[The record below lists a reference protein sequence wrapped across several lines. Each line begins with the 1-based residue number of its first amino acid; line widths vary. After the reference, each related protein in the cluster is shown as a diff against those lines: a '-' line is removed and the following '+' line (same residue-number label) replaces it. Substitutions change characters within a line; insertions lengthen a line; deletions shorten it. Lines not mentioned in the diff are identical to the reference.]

1 MIKTNYFSEVK
12 TLEELRNKYRDL
24 LKKNH
29 PDNGGDVATM
39 QAINAEYSEVFEA
52 LRAGA
57 KIDNETTARKWSEAE
72 DAALREAL
80 NKIIHL
86 DGLNIEIV
94 GCWIWIDGNTY
105 EGRDVLKTAGYKWSR
120 ARQKWHFAPYANKY
134 HKGKKKPFEQL
145 REMYGSQ
152 KVETEKPGYVNSHKE
167 PENVN
172 K

>member
-24 LKKNH
+24 LKKHH
-29 PDNGGDVATM
+29 PDNGGDVTTM
-39 QAINAEYSEVFEA
+39 QAINAEYSEVFRA
-52 LRAGA
+52 LKAGA
-57 KIDNETTARKWSEAE
+57 KIDNETTARKWSDAE
-72 DAALREAL
+72 DEALREAL

-86 DGLNIEIV
+86 NGINVEIV

-105 EGRDVLKTAGYKWSR
+105 EGRDALKAAGYKWSR
-120 ARQKWHFAPYANKY
+120 ARQKWHFAPYESKY